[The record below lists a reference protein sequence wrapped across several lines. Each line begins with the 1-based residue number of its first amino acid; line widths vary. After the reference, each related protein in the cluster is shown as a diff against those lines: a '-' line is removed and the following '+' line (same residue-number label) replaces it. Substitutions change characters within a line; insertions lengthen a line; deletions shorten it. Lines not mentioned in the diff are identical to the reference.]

1 MRSEWN
7 SPLRHCLKLLGL
19 AALVTMGGCGSMP
32 IGVNEPANATLEAS
46 FGAYDE
52 PESSEELKRV
62 GDAQRRPQLMS
73 NVRKQTG
80 TTGFSRVSR
89 TPRQNGSVRPSSL
102 RNSSVGGT
110 QSRVVQRPV
119 SALVARPVFPRRS
132 AWRIRLA

>member
-80 TTGFSRVSR
+80 TTGFSRVNTPLSDPAAERER
-89 TPRQNGSVRPSSL
+89 TAKLSEEQ
-102 RNSSVGGT
+102 
-110 QSRVVQRPV
+110 QRRWDT
-119 SALVARPVFPRRS
+119 VARRATTS
-132 AWRIRLA
+132 ICAGC